1 MACHDLHDLIA
12 GLERDGELRRIGA
25 EVDPVLEVAA
35 ITDRVCKSPG
45 GGPALLF
52 ERVRG
57 SALPVATN
65 LFGSPARMAR
75 ALNVAALSQLTD
87 KVEALLASGGADAPD
102 LLPAGRCREVVDK
115 DFDLLSLPALQGW
128 PGDGGRFL
136 TLPLV
141 MTDDPATGA
150 VNCGLYRVRLFDR
163 DRAGI
168 HWYPSSGGAGHY
180 RKYQEAGRRMPVAVA
195 LGGSPALLLAASLP
209 LPEELTETALAAA
222 VAGAPV
228 PMVRCMT
235 CDLPVPADA
244 EVVIEGYLEPGET
257 LPDGP
262 FGNHTGYY
270 GPSAEV
276 PVLHVTAITRRRDA
290 IVPATVVGPP
300 PMEDCWLA
308 KAGERVMLP
317 FLRREMPELAE
328 LNFPLEW
335 IFHRSAIISAAVEHA
350 DHGREI
356 MACLW
361 KSRWLSGARLLILVD
376 RDTDPQDLAG
386 VAWKLMNRVDW
397 QRDLVVVPPDAADAR
412 RQAWLPGG
420 AGRMG
425 IDLTRCGDGSGR
437 CALRQDD
444 TIVRMVNERWNE
456 YGL

>member
-12 GLERDGELRRIGA
+12 GLERDGELSRIGA

-52 ERVRG
+52 ENVTG
-57 SALPVATN
+57 CALPVATN

-75 ALNVAALSQLTD
+75 ALGVAELPQLTD
-87 KVEALLASGGADAPD
+87 KVETLLASGGAPEPP
-102 LLPAGRCREVVDK
+102 LLPAGTCRDVVEP
-115 DFDLLSLPALQGW
+115 DFDLLSLPALQSW

-141 MTDDPATGA
+141 ITADPDSGA

-163 DRAGI
+163 HRAGI

-180 RKYQEAGRRMPVAVA
+180 RRYQTAGKRMPVAVV
-195 LGGSPALLLAASLP
+195 LGGSPALLLTASLP
-209 LPEELTETALAAA
+209 LPETVTEAELAAA
-222 VAGAPV
+222 IAGTPV
-228 PMVRCMT
+228 PQVRCLT
-235 CDLPVPADA
+235 SDLLVPADA
-244 EVVIEGYLEPGET
+244 ELVIEGYLEPGDT
-257 LPDGP
+257 APDGL

-270 GPSAEV
+270 ASSAEV
-276 PVLHVTAITRRRDA
+276 PVLHVTAVTRRSEA
-290 IVPATVVGPP
+290 IIPATVVGPP

-317 FLRREMPELAE
+317 FLRREVPELAE

-335 IFHRSAIISAAVEHA
+335 IFHRAAVVSAGVENA
-350 DHGREI
+350 AHGRDI
-356 MACLW
+356 MERLW
-361 KSRWLSGARLLILVD
+361 RSRWLSGARLIILVD
-376 RDTDPQDLAG
+376 RETDPRDLSD

-397 QRDLVVVPPDAADAR
+397 QRDLVVVPPDPADAR
-412 RQAWLPGG
+412 RMEWLPAG

-425 IDLTRCGDGSGR
+425 IDATRCCAGSGSR
-437 CALRQDD
+437 TLRQDD
-444 TIVRMVNERWNE
+444 AIVRMVTERWNE